1 MNARNR
7 KEAWDIA
14 DKLMPTDYELDLDSI
29 WCDHEVYRSTIK
41 GVEAWINDLG
51 DRLEV
56 NYPVGRGVETVNIWI
71 DDEPPMSVGRFCKSN
86 RNDLVKVLVMEVE
99 TGEIYMSGLISD
111 INENYPDYLS
121 PYLTANPYMLEV
133 KSWEFRPNAGEL
145 WLLVHAATC

>member
-14 DKLMPTDYELDLDSI
+14 DKLM
-29 WCDHEVYRSTIK
+29 
-41 GVEAWINDLG
+41 
-51 DRLEV
+51 
-56 NYPVGRGVETVNIWI
+56 
-71 DDEPPMSVGRFCKSN
+71 PMSVGRFCKSN

-145 WLLVHAATC
+145 WLLVHAANC